1 MDRKEIT
8 QMSSILDKATTPA
21 RRIAIILAIA
31 STFIFVASWVVL
43 SLIQLVEGREM
54 ALIGFLIFPIGVHKA
69 FFDWLRWGSSWDEW
83 YIPLLFFCFWISV
96 LGWPFALGKISP
108 KWERFVAWI
117 KTGK

>member
-1 MDRKEIT
+1 
-8 QMSSILDKATTPA
+8 MSSILDKATTPA
-21 RRIAIILAIA
+21 RRVAIILAIA

-43 SLIQLVEGREM
+43 GVIELVEGREM
-54 ALIGFLIFPIGVHKA
+54 DLIEFLTFPIIVHRA
-69 FFDWLRWGSSWDEW
+69 FFDRLKWGFDWDEW
-83 YIPLLFFCFWISV
+83 YIVMLFACFWISV